1 MMRFDFRKL
10 DISYTDEL
18 MNIQDETFK
27 GLPDS
32 NLLRRNTR
40 EMIES
45 CLKEPNITIG
55 AFCNDVLAGFGM
67 LYFPNEKSEELA
79 YLIES
84 MDTANLESANFK
96 LCIVREKYRGNSLQ
110 YELGMRIKDE
120 AVKHG
125 CQIICAT
132 VSPKNIYSRN
142 NMLRLG
148 YEYDRTLEKYGL
160 ERDLFFKKL

>member
-1 MMRFDFRKL
+1 MMKFEFRKL
-10 DISYTDEL
+10 DVSYTDGI
-18 MNIQDETFK
+18 MKIQDETFK

-55 AFCNDVLAGFGM
+55 AFCNDELAGFGV
-67 LYFPNEKSEELA
+67 LYFPNEKAEELA
-79 YLIES
+79 PLVKS
-84 MDTANLESANFK
+84 TDTVNLKSANFK

-110 YELGMRIKDE
+110 YELGIRIENE
-120 AVKHG
+120 AVLHDCK
-125 CQIICAT
+125 IICAT

-142 NMLRLG
+142 NILRLG

-160 ERDLFFKKL
+160 ERDLFFKIL

>member
-1 MMRFDFRKL
+1 MRFDFRKL
-10 DISYTDEL
+10 DISYTGEI
-18 MNIQDETFK
+18 MKVQDETFK

-32 NLLRRNTR
+32 NLLRRNSR

-55 AFCNDVLAGFGM
+55 AFCNDELAGFGV

-84 MDTANLESANFK
+84 MDTANLKSANFK

-110 YELGMRIKDE
+110 YELGMIIENE
-120 AVKHG
+120 ALKHG

-148 YEYDRTLEKYGL
+148 YKYDRTLEKYGL
-160 ERDLFFKKL
+160 ERDLFFKML

>member
-1 MMRFDFRKL
+1 MEFKFGKL
-10 DISYTDEL
+10 DISYTDEI
-18 MNIQDETFK
+18 MKIQDETFK

-32 NLLRRNTR
+32 DLLRKNTR

-55 AFCNDVLAGFGM
+55 AFCNDELAGFGV
-67 LYFPNEKSEELA
+67 LYFPNEKAEELA
-79 YLIES
+79 PLIKS
-84 MDTANLESANFK
+84 TDTANLKSVNFK

-110 YELGMRIKDE
+110 YELGIRIENE
-120 AVKHG
+120 AAKQG

-148 YEYDRTLEKYGL
+148 YKYDRTLEKYGL
-160 ERDLFFKKL
+160 ERDLFFKII